1 METKLI
7 PGEAL
12 IYERDDKG
20 TVYARYRD
28 PPHNT
33 IPRWVVGSPVPS
45 YSLLGFSDISEIQR
59 LAKTN
64 PTFAKELDKLLNLY
78 YILKESK
85 S

>member
-1 METKLI
+1 LETKLI

-33 IPRWVVGSPVPS
+33 IPRWVIGSPAPS
-45 YSLLGFSDISEIQR
+45 YSRLGFSDISEIQR

-64 PTFAKELDKLLNLY
+64 LTFAKELDKLLNLY

>member
-33 IPRWVVGSPVPS
+33 IPRWAIGGPPS
-45 YSLLGFSDISEIQR
+45 AYSLLGLSDLAEIKR
-59 LAKTN
+59 LAETN
-64 PTFAKELDKLLNLY
+64 LTFKKELDKLLNLY

>member
-33 IPRWVVGSPVPS
+33 IPRWVIGGPPAKHT
-45 YSLLGFSDISEIQR
+45 LLGLSDLSEIDR
-59 LAKTN
+59 IAKTN
-64 PTFAKELDKLLNLY
+64 PTFKKELDKLLNLY

>member
-1 METKLI
+1 LETKLI

-33 IPRWVVGSPVPS
+33 IPRWVIGGPLRSEAH
-45 YSLLGFSDISEIQR
+45 LGISDLVKMREI
-59 LAKTN
+59 AEVN
-64 PTFAKELDKLLNLY
+64 PTFKKELDKFLNLY
-78 YILKESK
+78 YLLRESTQ
-85 S
+85 

>member
-28 PPHNT
+28 PPNNT
-33 IPRWVVGSPVPS
+33 IPRWVIGGLEPS
-45 YSLLGFSDISEIQR
+45 YSRLGFSDISEMQR

-64 PTFAKELDKLLNLY
+64 ETFAKELDKLLNLY
-78 YILKESK
+78 YLLKESR
-85 S
+85 

>member
-33 IPRWVVGSPVPS
+33 IPRWVIGGPAAAHA
-45 YSLLGFSDISEIQR
+45 LLGFSDLKEIQH
-59 LAKTN
+59 LANTN
-64 PTFAKELDKLLNLY
+64 PTFKKELDKLLNLY